1 MIKRVTKKKLKD
13 KKEIFLSNIID
24 QEIKDNEL
32 RTGFSK
38 KILELSEKI
47 SFKKPNI
54 HEDLTHIP
62 FVTIDGDDSKD
73 FDDAVWADENKD
85 IIKIMVA
92 IADVSFF
99 IDQDSP
105 IDLEARKR
113 GNSFYFPDRVLPMFP
128 KKISN
133 DICSLVPQKER
144 ACVVI
149 QIDLFKNGKIKNYEI
164 KRAIIKS
171 HARLTYEEVD
181 QIYTNERNKFYLLTK
196 NLFRAYQVLKEKSLT
211 RGKINFNSDEFS
223 IKFQENQNF
232 IFEKK
237 KKLDSYKVIEELMVL
252 ANNIVAEVF
261 IKEKKN
267 TVFRNH
273 EKPSKEKVIELKKIL
288 NDREFK
294 FLSFFSQR
302 DFNNAL
308 EISKKKGL
316 DYINNILLK
325 SQSKAFYESK
335 NKGHF
340 GLALKNYTH
349 FTSPIR
355 RYSDLI
361 VHRDLFD
368 ILYKKKKRIFSDISE
383 HLTLQEKK
391 ADFLERYIIERACS
405 IYLKKIKKKKFF
417 GIIDGIERFGI
428 FIKCMD
434 YPFTALARIRQSSE
448 FNLKKRN
455 RENEKYKIGQLVE
468 FRIKRNNIYSGK
480 ILAEKVCI
488 IEKYERYED

>member
-1 MIKRVTKKKLKD
+1 MKKRLKKKKLKN

-32 RTGFSK
+32 RVGFSK
-38 KILELSEKI
+38 KILELSEKV
-47 SFKKPNI
+47 SFKKPNL
-54 HEDLTHIP
+54 HENLTHIP

-73 FDDAVWADENKD
+73 FDDAVWAEEKKD
-85 IIKIMVA
+85 LIKIMVA

-99 IDQDSP
+99 IDEDSP

-128 KKISN
+128 KNISN
-133 DICSLVPQKER
+133 NICSLVPQKER

-149 QIDLFKNGKIKNYEI
+149 QIDLFKNGKIKNYKI

-171 HARLTYEEVD
+171 HARLTYKEVD
-181 QIYTNERNKFYLLTK
+181 KIFTNEKNKFYLLIK
-196 NLFRAYQVLKEKSLT
+196 NLFRTYKVLREKSST

-223 IKFQENQNF
+223 IEFQENQNF
-232 IFEKK
+232 IFKK
-237 KKLDSYKVIEELMVL
+237 KENLHSYKVIEELMIL
-252 ANNIVAEVF
+252 ANNIVAEIF

-267 TVFRNH
+267 TIFRNH
-273 EKPSKEKVIELKKIL
+273 EKPSKEKIIELKKTL
-288 NDREFK
+288 NDHKFK
-294 FLSFFSQR
+294 ALSFFSQS

-308 EISKKKGL
+308 EISRKKGF
-316 DYINNILLK
+316 DFINNILLK
-325 SQSKAFYESK
+325 SQSKAFYEKK

-361 VHRDLFD
+361 VHRDLLD
-368 ILYKKKKRIFSDISE
+368 ILFKKKKRIFSDISE

-391 ADFLERYIIERACS
+391 ADFIERNIIERACS
-405 IYLKKIKKKKFF
+405 IYLKKIKKKIFV
-417 GIIDGIERFGI
+417 GIIDGIESFGI
-428 FIKCMD
+428 FIKCID
-434 YPFTALARIRQSSE
+434 YPFSALARVRLFSE
-448 FNLKKRN
+448 FNFKKKN
-455 RENEKYKIGQLVE
+455 IENQKYEIGQLVE
-468 FRIKRNNIYSGK
+468 FKIKRNNIYNGK

-488 IEKYERYED
+488 IEKYERYKN